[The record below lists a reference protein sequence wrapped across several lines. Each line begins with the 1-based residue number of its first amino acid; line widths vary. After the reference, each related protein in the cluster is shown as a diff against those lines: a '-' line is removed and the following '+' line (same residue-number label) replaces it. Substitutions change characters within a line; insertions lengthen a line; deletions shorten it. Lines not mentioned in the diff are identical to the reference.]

1 MIQGST
7 LHKLYGHSIDTLS
20 MKLGCIDISLR
31 WFQVPIISTATW
43 RSFDPESCHLRPQ
56 TYSKAK

>member
-31 WFQVPIISTATW
+31 WFQVPIISTATYHGVPSTPS
-43 RSFDPESCHLRPQ
+43 RV
-56 TYSKAK
+56 A